1 MKGCDDMRTLYLRNE
16 KGNMIGKV
24 EVDLTNNSVKVTEIR
39 KVTKLKPLAWFL
51 LGAASVLAIV
61 GLAFGMA
68 KMSER
73 SERWYQECD
82 AHYGYTTDYYT
93 CRLYHIRGGE

>member
-1 MKGCDDMRTLYLRNE
+1 MRTLYLRNE

-24 EVDLTNNSVKVTEIR
+24 EVDLTSNSVKVTEIR

-51 LGAASVLAIV
+51 LGAASVLAIA
-61 GLAFGMA
+61 GLALGIA
-68 KMSER
+68 KASER

>member
-1 MKGCDDMRTLYLRNE
+1 MRTYRSRRTRRRL
-16 KGNMIGKV
+16 KGW
-24 EVDLTNNSVKVTEIR
+24 VKI
-39 KVTKLKPLAWFL
+39 A
-51 LGAASVLAIV
+51 
-61 GLAFGMA
+61 LAFIAGVLFTLA
-68 KMSER
+68 VQAQSER

>member
-1 MKGCDDMRTLYLRNE
+1 MRTLYLRNA

-51 LGAASVLAIV
+51 LGAASVLAIA
-61 GLAFGMA
+61 GLVLGMA

>member
-1 MKGCDDMRTLYLRNE
+1 MTTYYLRDHKE
-16 KGNMIGKV
+16 RMIGKV
-24 EVDLTNNSVKVTEIR
+24 EVNGSQVKLTTIKRT
-39 KVTKLKPLAWFL
+39 TKLKPLAWFL
-51 LGAASVLAIV
+51 LGAASVLAIA